1 MTETPDYV
9 ICLKCFTHNP
19 PGEDFCKNCGAYLP
33 YEGMPGEPAAEPAVE
48 APVPHPAFGL
58 EPVAPPIAGS
68 DGADAATS
76 AAPGTP
82 TRRADAGGPE
92 KPPAGAGEGTDE
104 TGTALRKPTAPAAPR
119 SRAAAAP
126 VPAEPAAAP
135 DDVVCPVC
143 LTRNRPE
150 RRFCRRC
157 GTQLSSTAAVN
168 GSAQPAAG
176 SRPRGWSTRFPFT
189 AVLVLLVLLGLLV
202 VAWMNRDVVI
212 GFVSAIVGFV
222 FSSQSP

>member
-1 MTETPDYV
+1 MTETPEYV

-33 YEGMPGEPAAEPAVE
+33 YEGMPGEPATPPTADD

-58 EPVAPPIAGS
+58 EPEAEHDTGE
-68 DGADAATS
+68 GRADAAS
-76 AAPGTP
+76 AADS
-82 TRRADAGGPE
+82 RAAGDAKAPQ
-92 KPPAGAGEGTDE
+92 KRSARPAGDIDD

-119 SRAAAAP
+119 PRPSAAP

-143 LTRNRPE
+143 HTRNRPE

-157 GTQLSSTAAVN
+157 GNRLASTAPMDA
-168 GSAQPAAG
+168 SAQPAAG
-176 SRPRGWSTRFPFT
+176 SRPRGWSTRFPFA
-189 AVLVLLVLLGLLV
+189 AVIVLLVLVGLLV
-202 VAWMNRDVVI
+202 AAWLNRDVVI
-212 GFVSAIVGFV
+212 GFVSTIVEFV
-222 FSSQSP
+222 FSSQST

>member
-1 MTETPDYV
+1 MTETPEYV

-33 YEGMPGEPAAEPAVE
+33 YEGMPGEPAAEPAAVE
-48 APVPHPAFGL
+48 APLPHPAFGL
-58 EPVAPPIAGS
+58 EPEALPGAGGS
-68 DGADAATS
+68 SADAPS
-76 AAPGTP
+76 AAGG
-82 TRRADAGGPE
+82 RAAGGAAAPE
-92 KPPAGAGEGTDE
+92 KPPARPAGDADDA
-104 TGTALRKPTAPAAPR
+104 GTALRKPTAPAAPR
-119 SRAAAAP
+119 PRPSAAP
-126 VPAEPAAAP
+126 VPAEPAPAP

-157 GTQLSSTAAVN
+157 GNRLAATAPVD

-189 AVLVLLVLLGLLV
+189 AVIVLLVLLGLLV
-202 VAWMNRDVVI
+202 AAWLNRDIVI
-212 GFVSAIVGFV
+212 GFVSTIVGFV
-222 FSSQSP
+222 FSSQST